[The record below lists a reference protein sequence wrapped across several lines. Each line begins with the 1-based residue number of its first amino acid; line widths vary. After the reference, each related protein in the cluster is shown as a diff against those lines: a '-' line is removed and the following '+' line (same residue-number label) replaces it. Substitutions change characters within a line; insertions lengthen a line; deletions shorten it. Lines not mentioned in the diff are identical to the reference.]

1 MNIKYFLLL
10 LLATAHLIPCAG
22 QQNFD
27 DTTSTE
33 DTLLELTIKME
44 DWVYKNIDSS
54 RYYACELMNESLLK
68 NDSFYIAYAYTGLS
82 STLFYQYRLDEAL
95 EYLHVSYGIYQ
106 NIGDSSDLSD
116 AYMNFGNVYT
126 EMGFFEKGLNYYKS
140 AEHYLPKNSEWLH
153 YNLAYLYY
161 NTSQTFMDLGDF
173 INTQEYLNKAEHNA
187 IQDSA
192 YELLFAIKN
201 VNAELLLI
209 EGKDEEARKYA
220 QLALNQ
226 AKEYGDLLEQSK
238 SLELLAQVHANY
250 GNHTKAISFQKKALG
265 KAIEFGDPVEIAK
278 QYGHLSTIMLS
289 SGKNQAA
296 LEYAEIA
303 QRYADTVKS
312 QLLHKDIALVL
323 GQAFESNN
331 FPKEAL
337 QAYKT
342 YYAYKDTL
350 AKINIH
356 ERILLTQNKIQSQ
369 EAELLKAKNSFQQS
383 VIKQDRIVMIGIGT
397 AFILALIILLILLK
411 SLRRKHHSQQII
423 EGKQKLLNAKS
434 EELNN
439 TNQALRQLNEGKD
452 KLLSIL
458 THDLKQ
464 PFNQT
469 LQLLEILDHEMNEDE
484 DLRELTRRVKDT
496 VENTKGTVDNLLTW
510 TKSQFTNLKTRP
522 KAVLIRPLAME
533 LRAEFTNA
541 IEQKRINFQIEMEPG
556 LKVLAD
562 PNHLEIILRN
572 LLQNAVKFSNSEGE
586 INLRAVKEKENVHIE
601 VSDDGKGMDQEQI
614 KKLFD
619 VNAHFSTPGTLNE
632 KGTGLGMLI
641 VNDFVQE
648 NNGQLEVKSK
658 PNKGSTF
665 RIILPA
671 A

>member
-1 MNIKYFLLL
+1 MNIRYFLLL
-10 LLATAHLIPCAG
+10 LLATAHFIPCAG

-140 AEHYLPKNSEWLH
+140 AEDYLPKNSDWLH

-533 LRAEFTNA
+533 LRAEFTNV

>member
-1 MNIKYFLLL
+1 MNIRYLLL
-10 LLATAHLIPCAG
+10 PLLATAHFIPCAG

-27 DTTSTE
+27 DTTSTK

-44 DWVYKNIDSS
+44 EWVYKNIDSS
-54 RYYACELMNESLLK
+54 RYYACKLMNESLLK

-95 EYLHVSYGIYQ
+95 EYLHVSYDIYQ

-140 AEHYLPKNSEWLH
+140 AEDYLPKNSEWLH

-187 IQDSA
+187 LQDSA

-250 GNHTKAISFQKKALG
+250 GNHTKAISFQKQALE
-265 KAIEFGDPVEIAK
+265 KAIEFGEPVEIAK
-278 QYGHLSTIMLS
+278 QYGHLSSIMLS

-303 QRYADTVKS
+303 QKYADTIKS
-312 QLLHKDIALVL
+312 QLLHKDIALIL
-323 GQAFESNN
+323 GQALESNN

-337 QAYKT
+337 QAYKR
-342 YYAYKDTL
+342 YYSYKDTL

-484 DLRELTRRVKDT
+484 DLRELTRKVKDT

-522 KAVLIRPLAME
+522 KAVLIKPLAME

-541 IEQKRINFQIEMEPG
+541 IEQKRINFQIEMELG

-572 LLQNAVKFSNSEGE
+572 LLQNAVKFSNSGGE
-586 INLRAVKEKENVHIE
+586 ISLRAIKEMGNVHIE
-601 VSDDGKGMDQEQI
+601 VSDNGKGMDHEQI

-648 NNGQLEVKSK
+648 NNGQLEVESK

>member
-1 MNIKYFLLL
+1 MNIRYFLLL

-95 EYLHVSYGIYQ
+95 EYLHVSYDIYQ
-106 NIGDSSDLSD
+106 KIGDSSDLSD
-116 AYMNFGNVYT
+116 ANMNFGNVYT

-140 AEHYLPKNSEWLH
+140 AEDYLPKNSEWLH

-209 EGKDEEARKYA
+209 EGQDEEARKYA

-250 GNHTKAISFQKKALG
+250 GNHTKAISFQKEALG
-265 KAIEFGDPVEIAK
+265 KAIEFGEPVEIAK
-278 QYGHLSTIMLS
+278 QYGHLSSIMLS

-303 QRYADTVKS
+303 QKYADTIKS
-312 QLLHKDIALVL
+312 QLLHKDIALIL
-323 GQAFESNN
+323 GQALESNN

-484 DLRELTRRVKDT
+484 DLRELTRKVKDT

-522 KAVLIRPLAME
+522 KAVLIKPLAME

-586 INLRAVKEKENVHIE
+586 INVRAIKEKENVHIE